1 MRYASVFLSGLL
13 LMAAASAPAAQPNCD
28 KACMEAIADQYRAA
42 YVKHDPKGLP
52 LAKAVRYSEN
62 GVVLKF
68 PDGTWDTVTK
78 EVGPAMTFS
87 DTRNGNVGVYTAMVQ
102 SHDTEGY
109 LAIRLK
115 IVAGEITEIEHIVST
130 KRNLSS
136 PPTPIGPHA
145 QYKPDPN
152 FMRTVD
158 PARRL
163 PREQLVTYA
172 DGYFSTLQQN
182 DGTIRGT
189 AFSPEATRIENGLLF
204 PEIEKGFKTGTY
216 LFNER
221 VRDRDYVLVDEERQV
236 VMARGFIDHKGV
248 LDDYV
253 LTDGQPRKSVYR
265 EPHSWAFLEMFKV
278 EDKRIT
284 AVQAVFLG
292 APYNMPAPWPFTP
305 TVMQIPPVKVT
316 GGEVSGVYDSGL
328 SIFKGIPF
336 AAPPVGALR
345 WKAPAPVASWTGVRK
360 ADSFANACMQ
370 APNSQGNT
378 APVSEDCLYLNVWT
392 PARTTTA
399 KLPVIVWIHGG
410 GYVGGSTSIPMYDGS
425 GLANKGAVVV
435 SVAYRLGV
443 WGFLAHPQL
452 SRESG
457 RGSGAYGIQDLIAGL
472 QWVKGNV
479 ASFGGD
485 PDNVTIFGHSAGSAA
500 VSLLAASPRA
510 KGLFHRVIAM
520 SGASFGPLQTSAQNG
535 SGLGIPALTYAE
547 STGKAFLDKLGA
559 RDIAAARQLDAQ
571 LIQAATAGTSFR
583 PAADG
588 HLITADLRTLYGRRQ
603 FNDTPVL
610 LGNVSDETLAFG
622 GARPVT
628 PAEFEKQVRE
638 RYGAQADAI
647 LATYPH
653 ATDAEAA
660 KALRHVGNES
670 TFTWNTWAWA
680 REQSRLGKGKVYLYH
695 FNNPVP
701 PAEGSGHGSDV
712 PFAFRTLATRRTPS
726 VQDAAL
732 SDTLSS
738 YFVNF
743 AAKGDPNGP
752 GRPVW
757 APFSEANP
765 QAMVL
770 DSTPGSRTYPLLQ
783 RVKVFD
789 PYFDRLRQGR

>member
-1 MRYASVFLSGLL
+1 MRYAKILFMGLL
-13 LMAAASAPAAQPNCD
+13 VVGASLANAAAGPCD

-52 LAKAVRYSEN
+52 LARTLRYTEN

-68 PDGTWDTVTK
+68 PDGTWDTVTA
-78 EVGPAMTFS
+78 EVGTAMTFS
-87 DTRNGNVGVYTAMVQ
+87 DPRTGNVGVYTATVQ
-102 SHDTEGY
+102 SYDTEGY

-115 IVAGEITEIEHIVST
+115 IADGEITEIEHIVST

-145 QYKPDPN
+145 QYKPDRN
-152 FMRTVD
+152 FVKSVD
-158 PARRL
+158 SARRL

-204 PEIEKGFKTGTY
+204 PEIEKGFKTGNY
-216 LFNER
+216 RFNER
-221 VRDRDYVLVDEERQV
+221 VRDRDYVLIDEERQV
-236 VMARGFIDHKGV
+236 VIARGFIDHKGV

-253 LTDGQPRKSVYR
+253 LTDGAPRKSVYR

-278 EDKRIT
+278 EDRRIT

-292 APYNMPAPWPFTP
+292 APYYMPAPWPTTP
-305 TVMQIPPVKVT
+305 IVAQIPPVKVT
-316 GGEVSGVYDSGL
+316 GGEVSGLYESGL

-345 WKAPAPVASWTGVRK
+345 WKAPAPVAPWTGTRK

-370 APNSQGNT
+370 APNTQGNT

-410 GYVGGSTSIPMYDGS
+410 GYVGGSTSIPMYDGTA
-425 GLANKGAVVV
+425 LANKGAVVV

-443 WGFLAHPQL
+443 YGFMAHPQL

-457 RGSGAYGIQDLIAGL
+457 HGSGAYGIEDLVAGL
-472 QWVKGNV
+472 QWVKAN
-479 ASFGGD
+479 AAAFGGD

-500 VSLLAASPRA
+500 VSLLAASPRS

-535 SGLGIPALTYAE
+535 SGLGIPALAYAE
-547 STGKAFLDKLGA
+547 SNGKAFLDKLGVK
-559 RDIAAARQLDAQ
+559 DIAAARRVDAQ
-571 LIQAATAGTSFR
+571 TLQAATAGTAFR

-588 HLITADLRTLYGRRQ
+588 YLINADLRTLYGKGR

-610 LGNVSDETLAFG
+610 LGNVSDETLVFG
-622 GARPVT
+622 GPKSVT
-628 PAEFEKQVRE
+628 PADFEKQMRE
-638 RYGAQADAI
+638 RYPAQADAI
-647 LATYPH
+647 LAAYPH
-653 ATDAEAA
+653 ATEAEAI
-660 KALRHVGNES
+660 KALRHVGNET

-680 REQSRLGKGKVYLYH
+680 REQSLHGKGKVFLYH

-712 PFAFRTLATRRTPS
+712 PFAFRTLATRRAPS
-726 VQDAAL
+726 LQDAAL
-732 SDTLSS
+732 ADTISS
-738 YFVNF
+738 LYVNF

-752 GRPVW
+752 GLPTW
-757 APFSEANP
+757 SAFTQANP
-765 QAMVL
+765 QAMVF
-770 DSTPGSRTYPLLQ
+770 DAAPSSRTYPLLQ
-783 RVKVFD
+783 RVKLFD
-789 PYFDRLRQGR
+789 PYFEGRR